1 MKIVE
6 NANKYHIYNNIT
18 ITDTLE
24 NNIYSVQKSM
34 FGYYLQKEEDFKFPS
49 KIYDVEKPFRDVVL
63 KRFKEGDKNL
73 GVLLSGTKGQ
83 GKSLTAKLLCKE
95 SNIPVILLTS
105 RFDSD
110 VFDFLRTIEQE
121 YVLFVDEFEKL
132 YPKGETRYDDND
144 NKLESKNSQNMWLPV
159 MDGGIQFPN
168 KVLFIFTVN
177 DEVSEYLMNRPSRIR
192 YNKKYNKLDKSLF
205 DLIVEDKLEN
215 KEYVSDLEACVSLE
229 NLNVDTLISII
240 EDINMLNQSPSTFM
254 SFFNY
259 RTDSIKVVFNVMNPD
274 TKEVLDSFITTTNHS
289 FITSIPTYDTFYSED
304 KKRRYKLGK
313 LVHVDK
319 GQHLFLGESWDNE
332 QRDKIINK
340 IPSGE
345 QKELPIT
352 KVLITVNEIFGSSLA
367 F

>member
-6 NANKYHIYNNIT
+6 NASKYHIYNNIT
-18 ITDTLE
+18 ITDELE
-24 NNIYSVQKSM
+24 NNIYSVQKNM

-49 KIYDVEKPFRDVVL
+49 KIYDVEKPFRDIVL
-63 KRFKEGDKNL
+63 KRFTEGDKNL

-105 RFDSD
+105 AFEYD

-132 YPKGETRYDDND
+132 YPKGEIRYDDND
-144 NKLESKNSQNMWLPV
+144 NKLNTKNQQNMWLPV

-177 DEVSEYLMNRPSRIR
+177 DDVSEYLINRPSRIR
-192 YNKKYNKLDKSLF
+192 YNKKYDKLDKSLF
-205 DLIVEDKLEN
+205 NLIVEDKLEN

-229 NLNVDTLISII
+229 NLNIDTLISII
-240 EDINMLNQSPSTFM
+240 EDVNMLKQAPSTFM

-259 RTDSIKVVFNVMNPD
+259 KTDTIKLVFNVMNID
-274 TKEVLDSFITTTNHS
+274 TKEVLDSFITKANYS
-289 FITSIPTYDTFYSED
+289 FITNIPGYDSFYNDDRS
-304 KKRRYKLGK
+304 KGYRLGK

-319 GQHLFLGESWDNE
+319 GQHLFLGDSWVEADIENIRKKGNGSAE
-332 QRDKIINK
+332 VVY
-340 IPSGE
+340 
-345 QKELPIT
+345 T
-352 KVLITVNEIFGSSLA
+352 KVLISVTEIFGSSLA